1 MDKNNQFVKMPIMT
15 ASGTVFGYEVLL
27 REFNGITLDT
37 FNRYP
42 ELYTEFCYEILSAIY
57 SLDNNQKVRQKDQ
70 KLFINLTLDQLL
82 SSGALTFLDKCY
94 ITHSSV
100 ENVII
105 EITEN
110 EMLYQN
116 TAMLQERILLF
127 RTFGYQFAID
137 DFGVEHSNFQ
147 RVFDIRPDYIKLDS
161 KMVIA
166 YSEQAQLNP
175 AFKYL
180 IDFCHQIN
188 TQVIAEGIENEKTY
202 KSLTLD
208 KVDYFQGYLFGLPQ
222 QLDL

>member
-27 REFNGITLDT
+27 REFNGISLDT

-42 ELYTEFCYEILSAIY
+42 ELYTEFCFEILSVIS
-57 SLDNNQKVRQKDQ
+57 SLDNYHKIRQKGES
-70 KLFINLTLDQLL
+70 LFINLTLDQLL
-82 SSGALTFLDKCY
+82 SDGALTFLNQFYRSDSK
-94 ITHSSV
+94 V
-100 ENVII
+100 DDVII

-127 RTFGYQFAID
+127 RALGYQFAID

-147 RVFDIRPDYIKLDS
+147 RVFDIRPDFIKLDS
-161 KMVIA
+161 KMVIT
-166 YSEQAQLNP
+166 YSEQEQLNP
-175 AFKYL
+175 AFKHL

-188 TQVIAEGIENEKTY
+188 TQVIAEGIESEKTY
-202 KSLTLD
+202 KRLTLD
-208 KVDYFQGYLFGLPQ
+208 KVDYFQGYLFGQPQ
-222 QLDL
+222 RLDL